1 MDDVYTG
8 LADSSTLAADR
19 DGRLANMA
27 RELQSSEA
35 RISELTEDNERLKKM
50 VADLQAAIRN
60 QRPENEES
68 GNSKRA
74 SPDVRRPM
82 MEERILQYLGAMKTA
97 STRAIGSVLG
107 IGRKYARIYLDEL
120 LAAGL
125 VIECA
130 QQNPSFLGE
139 SHSFEKCSR
148 SWELTEDG
156 QRYISLRGA
165 APESGAQGEAS
176 PAVMI

>member
-8 LADSSTLAADR
+8 LADHSTLAADR

-27 RELQSSEA
+27 RELQSCEA
-35 RISELTEDNERLKKM
+35 RVRELSEDNERLKKL
-50 VADLQAAIRN
+50 VAELQAALRS
-60 QRPENEES
+60 QRSENEES
-68 GNSKRA
+68 GHSKQA

-125 VIECA
+125 VNECA
-130 QQNPSFLGE
+130 QQSPLSLGE
-139 SHSFEKCSR
+139 SHSLEKGSR

-165 APESGAQGEAS
+165 APESGAQEEAS
-176 PAVMI
+176 PAAMI

>member
-8 LADSSTLAADR
+8 LADHSTLAADR
-19 DGRLANMA
+19 DGRMANMTRA
-27 RELQSSEA
+27 LQSSET
-35 RISELTEDNERLKKM
+35 RVRELSEENERLKKM
-50 VADLQAAIRN
+50 VADLQAALRT
-60 QRPENEES
+60 RRSESEES
-68 GNSKRA
+68 GNSKQVC
-74 SPDVRRPM
+74 PDARRPM

-125 VIECA
+125 VSECA
-130 QQNPSFLGE
+130 QQNPLSLGE
-139 SHSFEKCSR
+139 SHSLEKGSR
-148 SWELTEDG
+148 SWELTENG

-165 APESGAQGEAS
+165 GPESGAQGEES
-176 PAVMI
+176 PAAMI